1 MAATAS
7 EVPQVVMFA
16 GAPAVNPAVYHR
28 VRFLVG
34 DPTVVFELRWPDGRQ
49 ERLFIVRDI
58 EMERARRLA
67 RADRVACPADFTPAE
82 GLSGDRETAT
92 AQAAAECLRRMGV
105 SSVTCDR
112 SLPIIYAHFL
122 EQAHIEV
129 RCDLQLGV
137 LERRAKDDQEV
148 AWLEQAQKVTE
159 EAVRMACRLI
169 ARSTARRDGVLM
181 LDGAELTSERV
192 RAEVDVWLL
201 RQGYENPE
209 SIVAGG
215 PQGADC
221 HDHGHGTLRTGE
233 PVIVDIFPRCR
244 ATRYWGDCTR
254 TVVHGEVPEEVA
266 RAHSAVVRAKA
277 AAIAAVRAGV
287 TGQQV
292 HEAATAVIKQAGF
305 SVGLPPNGAPS
316 TYCAMT
322 HGTGHGV
329 GLDVH
334 EPPLLDRGG
343 PQLVSGDCLT
353 IEPGLYC
360 RAWGGVRVEDL
371 VVVTP
376 GGCRNLNQLPEGL
389 DWRDA

>member
-1 MAATAS
+1 
-7 EVPQVVMFA
+7 
-16 GAPAVNPAVYHR
+16 
-28 VRFLVG
+28 
-34 DPTVVFELRWPDGRQ
+34 
-49 ERLFIVRDI
+49 
-58 EMERARRLA
+58 
-67 RADRVACPADFTPAE
+67 
-82 GLSGDRETAT
+82 
-92 AQAAAECLRRMGV
+92 
-105 SSVTCDR
+105 
-112 SLPIIYAHFL
+112 
-122 EQAHIEV
+122 
-129 RCDLQLGV
+129 
-137 LERRAKDDQEV
+137 
-148 AWLEQAQKVTE
+148 
-159 EAVRMACRLI
+159 
-169 ARSTARRDGVLM
+169 M